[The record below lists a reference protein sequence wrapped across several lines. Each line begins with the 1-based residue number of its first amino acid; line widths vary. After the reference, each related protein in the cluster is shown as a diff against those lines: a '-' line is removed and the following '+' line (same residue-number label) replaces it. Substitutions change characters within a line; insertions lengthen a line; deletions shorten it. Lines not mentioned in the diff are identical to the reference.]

1 MKRRAPYLVRFS
13 VLIVLAAGAAGAQT
27 TSPAAGADTG
37 ASRGTDS
44 DELARRLADRVARPG
59 GLTADQA
66 ARLAVA
72 TSTEDRAKSA
82 DVEAADSEV
91 RRATVGYFP
100 RVNLTARYTRL
111 SPITAP
117 SFGPSQGSLVGTPN
131 AAGPLPPGAP
141 LIAIPASAL
150 RFPVILDQYLMQASV
165 VVPISDYLLR
175 IRQSHAA
182 ASESR
187 EATEWSREASRRT
200 VAANA
205 KLQYY
210 AWARTRLSQA
220 VTEQS
225 VAQSNHHL
233 ELARAA
239 HETGRMP
246 KVEVLRAESLLATAE
261 LLNERTKNAASVA
274 EERLKT
280 LLHDTRPG
288 AYQIGE
294 DLLASADAAKID
306 EVDALLS
313 QAIRERPE
321 LRALGKQR
329 DALSEQRKA
338 AISTGLPRLDG
349 FGNAY
354 VANPNPR
361 YLPPQE
367 RWNATWDVG
376 VQLTWSPNDLGG
388 SDATVRSLDAKQK
401 RLAAE
406 RAALVDAL
414 RDEISAAVVAWNEAR
429 YALATAERGLVSAEE
444 SYRVRRDLFE
454 LGRGTHVELID
465 AESDVLRARL
475 EMIQARVDARMARVR
490 LDHAIGRDA
499 LR

>member
-1 MKRRAPYLVRFS
+1 MKRRASYVVRFS
-13 VLIVLAAGAAGAQT
+13 ILVAFVAGAARAQT
-27 TSPAAGADTG
+27 TSPPAGAGTA
-37 ASRGTDS
+37 ASHGTDS

-59 GLTADQA
+59 GLTADEA
-66 ARLAVA
+66 ARRAVA
-72 TSTEDRAKSA
+72 TSTEDRARSA
-82 DVEAADSEV
+82 DVEGADSEV

-100 RVNLTARYTRL
+100 RLSLTARYTHF

-131 AAGPLPPGAP
+131 PAGPLPAGAP
-141 LIAIPASAL
+141 LVAIPGSLL
-150 RFPVILDQYLMQASV
+150 RFPVILDQYLMQANV

-200 VAANA
+200 AAANA
-205 KLQYY
+205 RLQYY

-225 VAQSNHHL
+225 VAQANHHL

-246 KVEVLRAESLLATAE
+246 QADVLRAESLLASAE
-261 LLNERTKNAASVA
+261 LLDERTKNAALVA
-274 EERLKT
+274 EERLRT

-294 DLLASADAAKID
+294 DLLASADSAK
-306 EVDALLS
+306 VDDVEALLAE
-313 QAIRERPE
+313 AIRERPE

-329 DALSEQRKA
+329 KALSEQRKA

-349 FGNAY
+349 FGDTY
-354 VANPNPR
+354 LANPNPR

-388 SDATVRSLDAKQK
+388 SDATVRSLDAKEK
-401 RLAAE
+401 RLSAE

-429 YALATAERGLVSAEE
+429 FALTTAERGLVSAEE
-444 SYRVRRDLFE
+444 SYRVRQDLFE

-499 LR
+499 IR